1 MMIMN
6 LHRKPIIS
14 LLGAMIILTGGC
26 TSDSLNDSKQLSLTT
41 TPQIEDTSETSSIS
55 STLSSYYD
63 HTVNFFTKNCGLNS
77 YSVATGK
84 ALVSGLG
91 GGLWGAAEGS
101 FYGGL
106 QGDSVEGVVIGS
118 IVGSGIGLG
127 VGVKKAYDG
136 FESDTRNCSSEG

>member
-1 MMIMN
+1 MV
-6 LHRKPIIS
+6 
-14 LLGAMIILTGGC
+14 ILTGGC
-26 TSDSLNDSKQLSLTT
+26 TGDYLNNSKQLSLTT
-41 TPQIEDTSETSSIS
+41 TPQIEDTSQTSSIS
-55 STLSSYYD
+55 SSLSSYYD
-63 HTVNFFTKNCGLNS
+63 DTVNFVTKDCGLKS

-106 QGDSVEGVVIGS
+106 HGDSVEGVVIGS
-118 IVGSGIGLG
+118 ILGSGIGLG

-136 FESDTRNCSSEG
+136 FKSDTINCNS

>member
-6 LHRKPIIS
+6 LHRKLIIS
-14 LLGAMIILTGGC
+14 LLGAIIILTGGC
-26 TSDSLNDSKQLSLTT
+26 AGDSLNDSKQLSLTT

-63 HTVNFFTKNCGLNS
+63 DTVNFFTKDCGPNS
-77 YSVATGK
+77 YTAATGK

-106 QGDSVEGVVIGS
+106 HGDSVEGVVIGS
-118 IVGSGIGLG
+118 IVGSGVGLA

-136 FESDTRNCSSEG
+136 FKVDTGGCS